1 ILSPLPRHN
10 TSLTFIFSQT
20 WPDLMLSLDASS
32 GVFSLSFLFQ
42 LAPVELLIPLEGEA
56 DDSGCRRR

>member
-1 ILSPLPRHN
+1 
-10 TSLTFIFSQT
+10 
-20 WPDLMLSLDASS
+20 MLSLDASS

-42 LAPVELLIPLEGEA
+42 LAPVELLIPLEDEA